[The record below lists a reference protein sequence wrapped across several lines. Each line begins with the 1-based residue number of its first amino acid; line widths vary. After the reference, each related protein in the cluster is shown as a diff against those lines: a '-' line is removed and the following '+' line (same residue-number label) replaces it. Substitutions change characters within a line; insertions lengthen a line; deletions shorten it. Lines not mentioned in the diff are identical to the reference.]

1 MVLEKWQLEQ
11 FTKVRDSMGDLISR
25 KALLDEI
32 LLIEKELSR
41 DKEDARNSDDEQM
54 LFAIDNQMNAL
65 WRARCKI
72 INQHIAYDVD
82 MVINKLESK
91 MFSAELHGDEWS
103 GQTVDNLLCMG
114 DVYEILKGEVK
125 DD

>member
-1 MVLEKWQLEQ
+1 M
-11 FTKVRDSMGDLISR
+11 RLIDADVFKKQVSTMAI
-25 KALLDEI
+25 KDNLN
-32 LLIEKELSR
+32 IEKIGAFLE
-41 DKEDARNSDDEQM
+41 
-54 LFAIDNQMNAL
+54 
-65 WRARCKI
+65 I
-72 INQHIAYDVD
+72 INQQPTAYDVEK
-82 MVINKLESK
+82 VINQLSTK